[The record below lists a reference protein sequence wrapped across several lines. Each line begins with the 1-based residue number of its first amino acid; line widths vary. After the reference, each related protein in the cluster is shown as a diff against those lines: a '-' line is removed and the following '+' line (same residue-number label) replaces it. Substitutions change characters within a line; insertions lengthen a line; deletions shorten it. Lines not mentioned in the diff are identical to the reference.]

1 MNSNPSRIGQIN
13 AAGDA
18 LAIFLKVFAGE
29 VMAAFEE
36 MNMALP
42 MFLQRNISSG
52 KSAQFPV
59 TWKATAAYHVPGN
72 EIVGQNIKHAEK
84 IINIDALLLSDAFI
98 ALIDEAMNHYEV
110 RSIYTKEMGYALAN
124 QADKNVLQLAVLA
137 ARATST
143 ITGGFGGTQLTQAGY
158 DTTADTLAQGVYDAS
173 QTLDEKFV
181 PDFGD
186 RVSFLRPKHYNLLVQ
201 SSKSINRDWNEPSGS
216 NGTYAQG
223 KVLRV
228 ANVAIKKT
236 MHLPNAVVAALSGA
250 NNTYDGDFTNTI
262 SAVCYK
268 MAVGTV
274 KLLDMA
280 LEHEYDIRRQG
291 TLFVAKYAM
300 GHGILRPECSV
311 ELKKA

>member
-1 MNSNPSRIGQIN
+1 MNANPSRSGQIN
-13 AAGDA
+13 LAGDVDA
-18 LAIFLKVFAGE
+18 LFLKVFAGE

-42 MFLQRNISSG
+42 LFVQRNISNG

-72 EIVGQNIKHAEK
+72 EITGQNIKHAEK
-84 IINIDALLLSDAFI
+84 IINIDSLLLADAFL
-98 ALIDEAMNHYEV
+98 ASIDEAKSHYEY
-110 RSIYTKEMGYALAN
+110 RSIYTKELGYALAN

-137 ARATST
+137 ARAAAT
-143 ITGGFGGTQLTQAGY
+143 ITGGNGGSQLTQAGY
-158 DTTADTLAQGVYDAS
+158 DTTADTLAQGLYDAA

-186 RVSFLRPKHYNLLVQ
+186 RFVAVRPKHYNLLIQ
-201 SSKSINRDWNEPSGS
+201 STKAINRDWNEPSGE
-216 NGTYAQG
+216 NGSFAKG
-223 KVLRV
+223 RILRV
-228 ANVAIKKT
+228 ANLAIKKT
-236 MHLPNAVVAALSGA
+236 MHLPNSVIAALPGA
-250 NNTYDGDFTNTI
+250 NNTYEGDFSNTV
-262 SAVCYK
+262 AVVAWK

-280 LEHEYDIRRQG
+280 LDNAYDIRRQG

-300 GHGILRPECSV
+300 GHGVLRPECSV

>member
-1 MNSNPSRIGQIN
+1 MNANPSRAGQIN
-13 AAGDA
+13 ATGDA

-42 MFLQRNISSG
+42 MFVQRHISSG
-52 KSAQFPV
+52 KSASFPA
-59 TWKATAAYHVPGN
+59 TWKATAAYHTPGN
-72 EIVGQNIKHAEK
+72 EIVGQIIKHAEK
-84 IINIDALLLSDAFI
+84 LINIDGVLLADAFI
-98 ALIDEAMNHYEV
+98 PSIDEAMSHYEY
-110 RSIYTKEMGYALAN
+110 RSIYTKELGYALAN
-124 QADKNVLQLAVLA
+124 QADKNILQLAVLA
-137 ARATST
+137 ARASAT
-143 ITGGFGGTQLTQAGY
+143 IVGGFGGSALTNAGY
-158 DTTADTLAQGVYDAS
+158 DTTADTLAQGLYDAA

-186 RVSFLRPKHYNLLVQ
+186 RVTFFRPKHYNLLIQ
-201 SSKSINRDWNEPSGS
+201 SSKAIQRDWNEPSGS
-216 NGTYAQG
+216 NGTYASG

-236 MHLPNAVVAALSGA
+236 MHLPNAVIAALPGA
-250 NNTYDGDFTNTI
+250 NNTYEGDFSNT
-262 SAVCYK
+262 VGVTTYK

-280 LEHEYDIRRQG
+280 LEHDYDIRRQG

-300 GHGILRPECSV
+300 GHGVLRPECSV